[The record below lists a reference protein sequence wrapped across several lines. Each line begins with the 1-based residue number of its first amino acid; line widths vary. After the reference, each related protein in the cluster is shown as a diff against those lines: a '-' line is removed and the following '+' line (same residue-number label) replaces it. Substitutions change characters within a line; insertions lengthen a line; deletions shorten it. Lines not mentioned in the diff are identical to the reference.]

1 VIDLLPAALL
11 FVGTHLGISST
22 SARPALI
29 AVLGERGYLVFY
41 SLVSLITLGYLIW
54 LYNSLP
60 RYEYLWLP
68 SPELHMFARLVMPLA
83 LFFAAGAFMVK
94 NPTAVGA
101 DVLLR
106 EGDAATLARG
116 VTRITRHPFQWG
128 VLIWATAHVVANGDY
143 HSLVFFATFGVV
155 AGLGTVLLD
164 RKKAGTGGAGWQAY
178 AAVTSNV
185 PFVAILGGRNRLV
198 LRELWLPALVA
209 LVLYVALTFGH
220 PWVSG
225 VRIV

>member
-1 VIDLLPAALL
+1 MIDLLPAALL

-22 SARPALI
+22 SLRPMLI
-29 AVLGERGYLVFY
+29 GVLGERGYLVFY
-41 SLVSLITLGYLIW
+41 SLVSVVTLGYLIW
-54 LYNSLP
+54 LYNNLP

-68 SPELHMFARLVMPLA
+68 SPELHTFARIVMPFA
-83 LFFAAGAFMVK
+83 LFLAAGAFLVR
-94 NPTAVGA
+94 NPTAVGSDA
-101 DVLLR
+101 LLL
-106 EGDAATLARG
+106 EGNAAALARG

-128 VLIWATAHVVANGDY
+128 VMLWATAHVAANGDY
-143 HSLVFFATFGVV
+143 QSVVFFSTFGVL
-155 AGLGTVLLD
+155 AALGTVLLD
-164 RKKAGTGGAGWQAY
+164 RRKAASAGDGWREY

-185 PFVAILGGRNRLV
+185 PFAAILSRRNRLV
-198 LRELWLPALVA
+198 LKELALPAAVA